1 MATVTLLSQKTL
13 DNAAVAA
20 TTSKLVEYGRDV
32 VHGAADTLTLP
43 LSVETGFQ
51 FNVVASAAAIV
62 TVAAGSGETVTG
74 DVATA
79 AAIGSYLHVIKNGAT
94 TWVSSGFTSG

>member
-1 MATVTLLSQKTL
+1 MATVTLLSQRTL

-51 FNVVASAAAIV
+51 FNVVASAAAAV
-62 TVAAGSGETVTG
+62 TVAAGSGETVAG
-74 DVATA
+74 DTVTA
-79 AAIGSYLHVIKNGAT
+79 AAAGSWLHLTKTGAT
-94 TWVSSGFTSG
+94 TWVSSGFSQS